1 MNIQLKKAQ
10 QAYKEKMGESI
21 TLTELGRK
29 IGLEELTDNSVKQL
43 LSRWTSGHL
52 VHKVTGDHL
61 KRISFICGISIN
73 ELLGFEFDAEADN
86 YEQELYMMKRYL
98 GILDRS
104 KNTVEAL
111 TRFNQVYRVGV
122 DFLFS
127 EDKEV
132 LT

>member
-1 MNIQLKKAQ
+1 MSLQLKKAQ
-10 QAYKEKMGESI
+10 QAYKKKMGESI

-73 ELLGFEFDAEADN
+73 DLLGFKFNAEAESFEN
-86 YEQELYMMKRYL
+86 EVFMLKQYL